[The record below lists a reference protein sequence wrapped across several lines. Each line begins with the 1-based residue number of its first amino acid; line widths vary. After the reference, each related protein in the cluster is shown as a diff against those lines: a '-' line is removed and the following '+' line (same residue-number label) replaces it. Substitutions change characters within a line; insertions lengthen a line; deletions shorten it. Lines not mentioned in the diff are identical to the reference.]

1 MSHRIQVKALPFAI
15 AMLLAVSTAHG
26 QNTSSAITG
35 QVVDAQGKP
44 VAGATVTIVNVP
56 SGTTRVVTT
65 DAKGVYNA
73 QGLRVGGPFE
83 IKVGKQG
90 LESVEKDN
98 VYLKLAETGTV
109 NFTLGIQAKELN
121 TVTVTG
127 TALNNTFNPDSRG
140 LTTNVT
146 QQEIQTLPAT
156 GHRPQSAGLRAP
168 GPDGQHHRSDAR
180 RDLGAGPEQPLQQHQ
195 HRRCAHQRSVR
206 SGSRWTAFTGPA
218 DLHRHDPG
226 NQRLHQQLRRHQP
239 AQHRRADQRGD
250 QERHQPVPRRSL
262 LRIPARQVGGQG
274 QQRHAVHR
282 LQQEHYG
289 RFHPGWPDHQGQV
302 VLLRRL

>member
-15 AMLLAVSTAHG
+15 AMLLVVSTAHA

-109 NFTLGIQAKELN
+109 NFTLGIQAKELH

-156 GHRPQSAGLRAP
+156 GRSLQDYVRLDPMVNITDPTRGEISALGQNSRYNNISIDAVPTNDPFGLEAGGLPSLGQPISIDTIQEINVSTNNYDVTNQRNTGAQPSAWPTRRAKP
-168 GPDGQHHRSDAR
+168 A
-180 RDLGAGPEQPLQQHQ
+180 
-195 HRRCAHQRSVR
+195 
-206 SGSRWTAFTGPA
+206 SGSASASAPTRPK
-218 DLHRHDPG
+218 P
-226 NQRLHQQLRRHQP
+226 
-239 AQHRRADQRGD
+239 RAA
-250 QERHQPVPRRSL
+250 PSLASAIRS
-262 LRIPARQVGGQG
+262 
-274 QQRHAVHR
+274 
-282 LQQEHYG
+282 
-289 RFHPGWPDHQGQV
+289 
-302 VLLRRL
+302 

>member
-90 LESVEKDN
+90 L
-98 VYLKLAETGTV
+98 
-109 NFTLGIQAKELN
+109 
-121 TVTVTG
+121 
-127 TALNNTFNPDSRG
+127 
-140 LTTNVT
+140 
-146 QQEIQTLPAT
+146 
-156 GHRPQSAGLRAP
+156 
-168 GPDGQHHRSDAR
+168 
-180 RDLGAGPEQPLQQHQ
+180 
-195 HRRCAHQRSVR
+195 
-206 SGSRWTAFTGPA
+206 
-218 DLHRHDPG
+218 
-226 NQRLHQQLRRHQP
+226 
-239 AQHRRADQRGD
+239 
-250 QERHQPVPRRSL
+250 
-262 LRIPARQVGGQG
+262 
-274 QQRHAVHR
+274 
-282 LQQEHYG
+282 
-289 RFHPGWPDHQGQV
+289 
-302 VLLRRL
+302 